1 MYNTMTYML
10 VGNMG
15 LAQEHG
21 QVYKCDLESVKF
33 IVESYEIRQVMTVI
47 PK

>member
-1 MYNTMTYML
+1 MSNNKIS

-21 QVYKCDLESVKF
+21 QVYRYDLGGIKF
-33 IVESYEIRQVMTVI
+33 IVESFEIRQVMAII